1 MSNGLAISAVTLT
14 LQNLIRTNV
23 PELQAMSAVTALP
36 PDKVTAGD
44 ADQLNL
50 FLYHVMPNA
59 AWRNFDMPRQVRP
72 GEKAQPPL
80 PLILDYLITAYGKND
95 HALLG
100 KTMSAFHDHPLLS
113 PDEINAVLP
122 ASELNRQAERVRLT
136 LQPLSHEDMYRLWSG
151 FQTQYRISAAYQ
163 VSVVLIE
170 STRLVNAALPVLQ
183 RGEDDQGPQASA
195 GSSPV
200 LTALVLPD
208 LHSSARLGETIV
220 IQGQNLT
227 TENVSVRFVNRTL
240 QNPIQH
246 EIVPTAGDVEGEL
259 KVELPNTAAAMSEW
273 VPGLYT
279 VALVVK
285 RPNLPAWTT
294 NELPL
299 GIAPLITRAP
309 TSVVLGDT
317 LTVTSTPR
325 VRDGQRVLMVIGSAQ
340 AAPDSI
346 TNDPDLTLPSAID
359 FTVPTLQV
367 GSYVVRLRVDGID
380 SIPVIRQ
387 GAPSMPAFDPD
398 QMVQVNV

>member
-14 LQNLIRTNV
+14 LQNLIRTSV

-50 FLYHVMPNA
+50 FLYHLMPNA

-72 GEKAQPPL
+72 GEQAQPPL
-80 PLILDYLITAYGKND
+80 PLILHYLITAYGKND
-95 HALLG
+95 HTLLG

-122 ASELNRQAERVRLT
+122 ASELSRQVERVRLT

-170 STRLVNAALPVLQ
+170 STRLVNAALPVLK
-183 RGEDDQGPQASA
+183 RGEEDQGPQAGA

-208 LHSSARLGETIV
+208 LHPSARLGDSIT

-227 TENVSVRFVNRTL
+227 AEHVSVRFVNRVL
-240 QNPIQH
+240 RDPI
-246 EIVPTAGDVEGEL
+246 ELVPQAGDRGGEL
-259 KVELPNTAAAMSEW
+259 KVELPNTDAAMSEW
-273 VPGLYT
+273 APGLYT
-279 VALVVK
+279 VSLVVR

-299 GIAPLITRAP
+299 GLAPLITRAP
-309 TSVVLGDT
+309 ANVAPGDT

-325 VRDGQRVLMVIGSAQ
+325 VHDDQRVLLVIGSGQ
-340 AAPDSI
+340 VAPDII
-346 TNDPDLTLPSAID
+346 TNDPGDETIPSSID
-359 FTVPTLQV
+359 FTVPALDP
-367 GSYVVRLRVDGID
+367 GAYVVRLRVDGID

-387 GAPSMPAFDPD
+387 GAPSTPAFDPD
-398 QMVQVNV
+398 QMVQV